1 MKSSSLPSMNVAPN
15 AMDGSETPRYHQTH
29 PHWPSRYRTVC
40 EAGPVRMVSL
50 GWGCETQL
58 FAKAKDKISR
68 LCQQGRSTMKMSPCL
83 IASCARGLESQRV
96 LYFDGQEQKTVPTQ
110 RGFSCRYMRCKMFA
124 PVCTICTCTYCT

>member
-1 MKSSSLPSMNVAPN
+1 MNVAPN

-58 FAKAKDKISR
+58 FAKAKDQISR

-96 LYFDGQEQKTVPTQ
+96 LYFDGQEQKQCQ
-110 RGFSCRYMRCKMFA
+110 RNVDFHA
-124 PVCTICTCTYCT
+124 DT